1 MRQQAG
7 KLAGVTW
14 CKNMLTLL
22 NRSVDAKTDEL
33 MQTILREKFSQH
45 TIIAVAHKLDTILD
59 FDKVALLDEGK
70 VIEFDSPYDL
80 LSDSSSAFYKL
91 YYSSH
96 HEDDDFDDNATL
108 SG

>member
-1 MRQQAG
+1 
-7 KLAGVTW
+7 
-14 CKNMLTLL
+14 
-22 NRSVDAKTDEL
+22 
-33 MQTILREKFSQH
+33 MQRIIREKFSSH

-70 VIEFDSPYDL
+70 LVEFDSPYHL

-91 YYSSH
+91 YFSSH
-96 HEDDDFDDNATL
+96 TEENDFDDHMTL